1 VRSSCCLLCAPL
13 VLPPVCLSELSLLL
27 RAGAREI
34 HALFD
39 DGRVYK
45 VTPVAADAESDIA
58 IGRIVAPAGT
68 KFKPLRIGRAA
79 ALRRGDILVV
89 LGAPLGGSLVPTV
102 GSLSGARY
110 VGDDEIMSY
119 VLNSRTDWNL
129 LACDASF
136 SSGTSGGPV
145 VNADGEVVGVAVM
158 VRTAGNPMEVRC
170 VGLRGAA
177 RSASEQVR
185 AGCGRGQEGND
196 LGTCCGAMAA
206 AVRVPGYAGARVAA
220 RRA

>member
-1 VRSSCCLLCAPL
+1 MGSVFLRSLLCSSCYGLSAPL
-13 VLPPVCLSELSLLL
+13 VLPLSLSLC
-27 RAGAREI
+27 AGAREI

-58 IGRIVAPAGT
+58 IGRIVAPPGT

-136 SSGTSGGPV
+136 SSGNSGGPV

-170 VGLRGAA
+170 C
-177 RSASEQVR
+177 QCVR
-185 AGCGRGQEGND
+185 AC
-196 LGTCCGAMAA
+196 
-206 AVRVPGYAGARVAA
+206 VRVQRVLEAAGYAGSLACTSVCLQAA
-220 RRA
+220 CMLACMRAA